1 MAAKVH
7 LAEISNKITSLSPSV
22 SQDVHDDEGE
32 DEVVNGGG
40 YLIREF
46 VPQKERDRRLHHEA
60 ERVRRQHGRSQ
71 YRPVALSDKLHYYNT
86 QSPIRMNPV
95 VPKPTE
101 YPPHISN
108 FGFWQF
114 ELPYSKRRIKS
125 YHFIR
130 S

>member
-7 LAEISNKITSLSPSV
+7 SAEISNKITSLSPCV

-40 YLIREF
+40 YLIGEF

-86 QSPIRMNPV
+86 QSPFA
-95 VPKPTE
+95 T
-101 YPPHISN
+101 
-108 FGFWQF
+108 
-114 ELPYSKRRIKS
+114 
-125 YHFIR
+125 
-130 S
+130 